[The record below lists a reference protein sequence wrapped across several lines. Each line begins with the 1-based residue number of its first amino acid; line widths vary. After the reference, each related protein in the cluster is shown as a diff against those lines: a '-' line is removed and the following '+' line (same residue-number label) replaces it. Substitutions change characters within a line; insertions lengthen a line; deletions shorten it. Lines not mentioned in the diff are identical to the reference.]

1 MGESVETHF
10 AAHLSRFD
18 DMCDCELYK
27 KTMLDSNSTLII
39 DVQVIKLGK
48 MLAKHGLHE

>member
-1 MGESVETHF
+1 MTCVTVS
-10 AAHLSRFD
+10 
-18 DMCDCELYK
+18 CIK
-27 KTMLDSNSTLII
+27 KKMLDSNSTLII